1 MNLES
6 AVKYHFAK
14 STSISDSPRAT
25 SPDTLT
31 GTDVMGA
38 IGYCQSKES
47 FGFSAFSGKME
58 ISQNDKKRAI
68 KLLTQYALKH
78 CDRVAALRKLDKNV
92 KLKVTQLLAKYAYAD
107 YCRSAASVVECVCCR
122 GKGMID
128 SVKEVIKHRGVLD
141 SAGNVI
147 LAKKKVEPV
156 SELCIKCNGKGVISC
171 ACNDCKGR
179 GDVIDR
185 ELMESTGDVVRK
197 PCKRCSGRGYERLP
211 ASKAFSVIAKYA
223 PDITIATWKKNI
235 KPFYDSLIVEC
246 DSGECRADHA
256 LKLVTQ

>member
-38 IGYCQSKES
+38 FGYCQSKEE

-58 ISQNDKKRAI
+58 ISQIDKAKAVR
-68 KLLTQYALKH
+68 LLTQYASKN
-78 CDRVAALRKLDKNV
+78 CGKVAALRKLEGNV
-92 KLKVTQLLAKYAYAD
+92 KAKVLQTLAKFAYED
-107 YCRSAASVVECVCCR
+107 YCRSAASVTECVKCS
-122 GKGMID
+122 G
-128 SVKEVIKHRGVLD
+128 RGVVSKNKMLVKHEGVKD
-141 SAGNVI
+141 KNGGVI
-147 LAKKKVEPV
+147 FRKEKLERVD
-156 SELCIKCNGKGVISC
+156 ELCTKCNGKGVISC

-185 ELMESTGDVVRK
+185 ELMESTGRIIK
-197 PCKRCSGRGYERLP
+197 SHCKRCNGRGYERIP
-211 ASKAFSVIAKYA
+211 ASKAFVVISKYA
-223 PDITIATWKKNI
+223 SEISIATWKKNI
-235 KPFYDSLIVEC
+235 KPFYDSLIDEC
-246 DSGECRADHA
+246 ERGENNADYI
-256 LKLVTQ
+256 LKKVTN